1 MTTVPLFLRGLA
13 VSALVLAMALDLQE
27 ETDFNNLVEPS
38 DDDLLQVSL
47 VQLDLQMLPV
57 SGAGAHG
64 PESEKVVISANGEVA
79 SAAAQH
85 GAAGEQGDGKLTNLL
100 QVKRDSES
108 DGDDEELSLARVIQ
122 LAKEQLPKKCVA
134 PKEACKDANGL
145 LEVLSKH
152 VHANADQT
160 AAAGLV
166 QSALGLPFWVY
177 GPSGLSGG
185 FEFLDQNQDKELSL
199 DELKN
204 FADPSTS
211 ALLKDLHEHLDKDNS
226 KGLDM
231 KEIEDFCRSAAEVRE
246 FVPHVDPF
254 FPKNATAEN
263 NQKRLTKEH
272 FVAHVTAKSPGL
284 AKNISNGNFTAE
296 TYDIRRR
303 LALTRNKILNTVCKD
318 FKGTCP
324 RIIKLIDL
332 YIGVACKQAPN
343 TEFALHDVVGISA
356 VDFWLLSARGFMAT
370 YDAVD
375 ANNDTFLGYN
385 ELHGVWYGRVW
396 SHRLR
401 AGLWT
406 LLDENNDGGVDQV
419 EMANH
424 MLAVIDIRNFIPG
437 IDRSY
442 WETEFLPEGQWR
454 SSDELKMQLRKRVVP
469 EMLDE
474 KHRTAFDHDMV
485 EAAAMALTSE
495 IRLTAVSSDNVWIH
509 TMGMTVEQLGKA
521 EGPSRHTRKPM
532 ARPAGIVNNLTPG
545 KLIFFG
551 LVFLFI
557 IAYIYW
563 QCYRKV

>member
-1 MTTVPLFLRGLA
+1 
-13 VSALVLAMALDLQE
+13 
-27 ETDFNNLVEPS
+27 
-38 DDDLLQVSL
+38 
-47 VQLDLQMLPV
+47 
-57 SGAGAHG
+57 
-64 PESEKVVISANGEVA
+64 VVISANGEVA

-254 FPKNATAEN
+254 FSQEC
-263 NQKRLTKEH
+263 H
-272 FVAHVTAKSPGL
+272 S
-284 AKNISNGNFTAE
+284 
-296 TYDIRRR
+296 
-303 LALTRNKILNTVCKD
+303 
-318 FKGTCP
+318 
-324 RIIKLIDL
+324 
-332 YIGVACKQAPN
+332 
-343 TEFALHDVVGISA
+343 
-356 VDFWLLSARGFMAT
+356 
-370 YDAVD
+370 
-375 ANNDTFLGYN
+375 
-385 ELHGVWYGRVW
+385 
-396 SHRLR
+396 
-401 AGLWT
+401 
-406 LLDENNDGGVDQV
+406 
-419 EMANH
+419 
-424 MLAVIDIRNFIPG
+424 
-437 IDRSY
+437 
-442 WETEFLPEGQWR
+442 
-454 SSDELKMQLRKRVVP
+454 
-469 EMLDE
+469 
-474 KHRTAFDHDMV
+474 
-485 EAAAMALTSE
+485 
-495 IRLTAVSSDNVWIH
+495 
-509 TMGMTVEQLGKA
+509 
-521 EGPSRHTRKPM
+521 
-532 ARPAGIVNNLTPG
+532 
-545 KLIFFG
+545 
-551 LVFLFI
+551 
-557 IAYIYW
+557 
-563 QCYRKV
+563 